1 MNMRHV
7 PVLLAVLVL
16 IAACTPTA
24 SPPTP
29 APTEPPS
36 QAEPTQALPTATPTP
51 DRPLAARVNGQPIYL
66 VDYERQVAQWQ
77 TAVLIPSGID
87 LTSPEGQERLRHDRE
102 EILNWMIEQAL
113 IEQAAS
119 EMGIVITDE
128 DVEAE
133 LAQIIAE
140 TGGEDAFQARLQQD
154 GLTRQDVLSEL
165 RAQLIGAAV
174 IERVTSAVPTT
185 AEHVHARHI
194 LVGTAAEAEQ
204 ILAQLQAGADF
215 AELARTFSQD
225 ETTAAAG
232 GDLGFFPRGVLLAPQ
247 VEEAAFS
254 LQPGQVSSVI
264 ESPFGFHIVQ
274 VIEREPERALSP
286 EVLQYVREQAFK
298 DWIEG
303 LWAQAVIERYVN
315 QGP

>member
-1 MNMRHV
+1 MNIRHV
-7 PVLLAVLVL
+7 FVLFAILVL
-16 IAACTPTA
+16 TAACTTPVPA
-24 SPPTP
+24 PPP
-29 APTEPPS
+29 APTEPQG

-102 EILNWMIEQAL
+102 EILNWMIEQVL

-140 TGGEDAFQARLQQD
+140 TGGEEAFQARLEQD
-154 GLTRQDVLSEL
+154 GLTRQDVLNEL

-194 LVGTAAEAEQ
+194 LVSTAAEAEQ

-215 AELARTFSQD
+215 ADLARAFSQD

-247 VEEAAFS
+247 VEEAAFN
-254 LQPGQVSSVI
+254 LQPGQISPVI

-298 DWIEG
+298 QWIEN